1 MHLLE
6 ASAVSLNRPHTLD
19 AGVRL
24 LQSQPSFPGSLLRN
38 DTRALQQT
46 LALVDLAVNI
56 SKQSHTRDVQAGGF
70 LLSLFYSSTEDL

>member
-24 LQSQPSFPGSLLRN
+24 LQSQPCPGSLLRN

-46 LALVDLAVNI
+46 LALVGLAVNI